1 MDGKIARV
9 GASRSIVLD
18 VIHCA
23 RKVPSF
29 PVERRFSLEG
39 LDELRRDVDPR
50 ISWSALFSRAYG
62 LASRE
67 HSLLRQMYIAW
78 PWARIYQSPECVISI
93 AVNRQ
98 MPTGERLFFGRLRD
112 PDRRSLAEIQG
123 ELNRFQTGD
132 PAKIFRSQW
141 RGARMPVWVRRL
153 AWWWRM
159 DVDYRQRARRVGT
172 ASMSV
177 LAGQGVTNRLHPCMM
192 TSSLSYGPMEDDG
205 RCLVTLQCD
214 HRVIDGA
221 AAARA
226 LNSIGELLQNQ
237 VKDELVRMR
246 SATADDIPVHQS
258 RRIA

>member
-1 MDGKIARV
+1 MDGKIQRI

-23 RKVPSF
+23 SKVPSF
-29 PVERRFSLEG
+29 PVERRFYLE
-39 LDELRRDVDPR
+39 EIARLRDQAQPR
-50 ISWSALFSRAYG
+50 ISWSALFTRAYG

-67 HSLLRQMYIAW
+67 HPVLRQMYVSW

-93 AVNRQ
+93 AVNRVL
-98 MPTGERLFFGRLRD
+98 PTGERLFFGRLRD
-112 PDRRSLAEIQG
+112 PDRRSLVEIQA

-132 PAKIFRSQW
+132 PARVFLSQW
-141 RGARMPVWVRRL
+141 RGAKMPTWIRRV

-159 DVDYRQRARRVGT
+159 EVDYRQRARRVGT

-192 TSSLSYGPMEDDG
+192 TSSLSFGPLEADG
-205 RCLVTLQCD
+205 QCLVTLQCD

-226 LNSIGELLQNQ
+226 LNSIGDLMSSQIKTELNSL
-237 VKDELVRMR
+237 
-246 SATADDIPVHQS
+246 
-258 RRIA
+258 IASNPSSIAPDQKKKVA